1 MFAIIGIWGSRERK
15 VRASYLFFLYTLF
28 GSVLMLLGIL
38 LIYCQVGST
47 DFLTLYNTK
56 FETYTQIIL

>member
-1 MFAIIGIWGSRERK
+1 
-15 VRASYLFFLYTLF
+15 
-28 GSVLMLLGIL
+28 MLLGIL